1 MIMCQSGHWV
11 CLKKPE
17 DCEDAWSAVKIPNKV
32 RYLNKKFTNRLMMTI
47 AGKKHS
53 PIVIMEHVG
62 RVSGKAYRVPLLAAA
77 YKDGFMFALTY
88 GTHVDWYQNILHSRE
103 GKLTVNGK
111 VVHLV
116 APENVLKHTGQKAF
130 GQPASTILRLID
142 IRDFFF
148 MQRKLIT
155 EKVKQ
160 SDG

>member
-1 MIMCQSGHWV
+1 
-11 CLKKPE
+11 
-17 DCEDAWSAVKIPNKV
+17 VKIPDKV
-32 RYLNKKFTNRLMMTI
+32 RYLNKKFTNRLMMRI

-62 RVSGKAYRVPLLAAA
+62 RVSGMVYHVPLLAAA

-88 GTHVDWYQNILHSRE
+88 GTHVDWYKNILHSRV
-103 GKLTVNGK
+103 GKLTVNGS

-116 APENVLKHTGQKAF
+116 APENVLKQTGQKAF
-130 GQPASTILRLID
+130 GQPARTILRLVD

-148 MQRKLIT
+148 MHRKNGT
-155 EKVKQ
+155 EKAKQ